1 MPPTASGDGS
11 QQGRNNVEP
20 LEFSKA
26 PFNELNA
33 PRKIRSVRFS
43 LMSPQEI
50 GKCGVFHVFERN
62 LYQMPQRVPLKNG
75 ILDPRMGTTDKKGTE
90 CATCKGKLIDCAG
103 HFGYVKLELPVFHIG
118 YFKNIIAILQQVCK
132 ECSRV
137 MLPEEERQQYLKR
150 FRNPRLEIVPKRALS
165 KKLADKCKRCRVC
178 PSCGAA
184 NGAVKR
190 AGASL
195 KIVHEKY
202 SKNPELMEA
211 YMKEFEEAVKHNDQL
226 KANLSRVQ
234 DDLNPIRV
242 ESILSKISPM
252 DCELLDIADR
262 PEHLILTHL
271 PVPPVCIRPS
281 VEMEG
286 QAGSNEDDI
295 TMKLIQIIE
304 VNNVLRQGLEKGLA
318 INNLME
324 NWDFLQIQ
332 CAMYIN
338 SELPGLSAQYQGPGK
353 PLRGFVQR
361 LKGKQGR
368 FRGNL
373 SGKRVDFSGRTV
385 ISPDPNLRI
394 DEVGVPMHIA
404 KMMTYPEVVSRH
416 NIEMIRERVRNGMNK
431 HPGANFVRFKSGG
444 TQYLKYGDRRRV
456 ASELKY
462 GDVVERHLHDGD
474 VLLFNRQP
482 SLHKMSIMAHRARV
496 MPWRT
501 LRFNECVCTPYNA
514 DFDGDEMNIHCPQTE
529 EARAEA
535 INLMSVHNNL
545 CTPKNGEILVAAT
558 QDFLTASY
566 ILTAR
571 DHFLDRAQVGALIA
585 YMGDALMAVDLP
597 TPAII
602 KPVELWTGKQLFGV
616 LIRPRAV
623 DRVFVNLEVAEKS
636 YSKKDT
642 RHMCPRD
649 GYVCIKNSEIM
660 CGQLGKATL
669 GSGNK
674 NGLFYVL
681 NSEYGSEQTAS
692 CMNRVAKLSA
702 RWLGTRGFSVG
713 IDDVTPGH
721 RLQDEK
727 GKVVDRGY
735 DACDERI
742 EAFKRGTLALQPGCN
757 AEQTLEAEVL
767 GILSTVRETAGNV
780 CLDELPRH
788 NAPLVMALCGSKGST
803 INISQMV
810 ACVGQ
815 QAVGGMRPPDGFAE
829 RSLPHFRR
837 GEKTPAAKGFV
848 ANSFFSGMRPTEF
861 FFHTM
866 AGREGLVDTAVKTAE
881 TGYMSRRLMK
891 ALEDLSLRYDG
902 TVRNSTGGIVQ
913 LSYGDDGMEPTEM
926 EGADAQPVEFPRLL
940 QHVKGL
946 VPRAGSPLVGEE
958 AVRAALAKIGVSWD
972 EDGEAD
978 AAMAIKGNMDVVAGG
993 RQAAAAKASVKAKK
1007 ETVVANERVSRSS
1020 RADTGKIVERKS
1032 PPARRGSA
1040 PAVKV
1045 KEEKNEDVVKEVAS
1059 PPAKAARRSSRR
1071 LSGGEKEPP
1080 ESKKEPPPTPT
1091 RSSARAS
1098 GRGARS
1104 GAAVAAAAAA
1114 MGSADVC
1121 ANGHASEEEEKPVG
1135 KKLAP
1140 QSHSRKIAVAKAE
1153 MHTRAAAMNNED
1165 GAHKI
1170 KDGMSVKFKHDLV
1183 RFARAN
1189 LVRAGKPEGHG
1200 VGVTEAQL
1208 DEFLER
1214 CVRKYHAKR
1223 IEPGSAVGAV
1233 GAQSIGEPGTQMTL
1247 KTFHFAGVASM
1258 NVTLGVPRIKEIIN
1272 AAKNISTPIITATL
1286 ECDDNVKAARVV
1298 KGRVEKTTL
1307 GEVCKFIDVVYNPSA
1322 CYVEVCLDPA
1332 VISALQLDVTVES
1345 VRRSLISAP
1354 KLKLK
1359 ANTVLHAGENLI
1371 HVLPPDEES
1380 KSKAAAAQGAAAYR
1394 RALFHLQ
1401 TLRSAV
1407 PNVIV
1412 QGIPSASRAVINDV
1426 GQGKYNLV
1434 VEGTNLQA
1442 VMGVEGVKGTHTTT
1456 NHVMEAE
1463 RTLGIEAARFCIIK
1477 EINDTMKAHGMSI
1490 DARHSML
1497 LADVMTYKG
1506 EVLGITRF
1514 GMAKMK
1520 DSVLML
1526 ASFEKTTDH
1535 LFDAALHGRTDTVDG
1550 VSECIIMGIPMPVGT
1565 GMFKLQHR
1573 AMRLETMDEEEREEE
1588 DAVVAS
1594 DGKGAASSVEI
1605 TELEEAAAGANSN
1618 AAELGGGGAG
1628 RVGASLKIESK
1639 EDLVLPKRPPLLLAR
1654 LMEEERKIM
1663 CGQC

>member
-1 MPPTASGDGS
+1 MTAREGRLSS
-11 QQGRNNVEP
+11 RQPATMATQQHEGEP

-26 PFNELNA
+26 PFAEVTA

-62 LYQMPQRVPLKNG
+62 LYQMPQRVPLTNG
-75 ILDPRMGTTDKKGTE
+75 ILDLRMGTTDKKGAICT
-90 CATCKGKLIDCAG
+90 TCKGKLIDCAG
-103 HFGYVKLELPVFHIG
+103 HFGYIKLEMPVFHIG

-132 ECSRV
+132 TCSKV
-137 MLPEEERQQYLKR
+137 MLSPDDKVQYLKR

-165 KKLADKCKRCRVC
+165 KKLAEKCKRCRTC
-178 PSCGAA
+178 FYCGAA
-184 NGAVKR
+184 NGVVKR
-190 AGASL
+190 AGQSL

-202 SKNPELMEA
+202 SKNPDLMEA
-211 YMKEFEEAVKHNDQL
+211 YMGEFEEAVKHNEQL
-226 KANLSRVQ
+226 RANLGRVQ

-242 ESILSKISPM
+242 LGILKKISPT
-252 DCELLDIADR
+252 DCELLDVADR

-281 VEMEG
+281 VEMDG
-286 QAGSNEDDI
+286 VAGSNEDDI

-318 INNLME
+318 ITNLME

-338 SELPGLSAQYQGPGK
+338 SELPGLSLQYQGPGK

-416 NIEMIRERVRNGMNK
+416 NIEMIRERVINGMNR
-431 HPGANFVRFKSGG
+431 HPGANFVKFKSGG

-456 ASELKY
+456 ASELKF

-474 VLLFNRQP
+474 VVLFNRQP
-482 SLHKMSIMAHRARV
+482 SLHKMSIMAHRARI

-501 LRFNECVCTPYNA
+501 LRFNECVCAPYNA

-535 INLMSVHNNL
+535 INLMGVHNNL

-558 QDFLTASY
+558 QDFLTASFL
-566 ILTAR
+566 LTSR
-571 DHFLDRAQVGALIA
+571 DQFLDRATVGLLVA

-602 KPVELWTGKQLFGV
+602 APVELWTGKQIFSM
-616 LIRPRAV
+616 LIRPRAQ
-623 DRVFVNLEVAEKS
+623 DQVFVNLEVSEKN
-636 YSKKDT
+636 YSKKGKS
-642 RHMCPRD
+642 MCPRD
-649 GYVCIKNSEIM
+649 GYVCFQNSELI

-674 NGLFYVL
+674 SGLFYVL
-681 NSEYGSEQTAS
+681 NSEYGTEVTAS
-692 CMNRVAKLSA
+692 AMNRVAKLSA
-702 RWLGTRGFSVG
+702 RWLGTRGFSIG
-713 IDDVTPGH
+713 IDDVTPGA
-721 RLQDEK
+721 RLRGQKEK
-727 GKVVDRGY
+727 SVSKGY
-735 DACDERI
+735 TDCDERI
-742 EAFKRGTLALQPGCN
+742 AAYQKGTLTLQPGCN
-757 AEQTLEAEVL
+757 ADQTLEAEVL
-767 GILSTVRETAGNV
+767 GILSNVRETAGNV
-780 CLDELPRH
+780 CIQELPKH
-788 NAPLVMALCGSKGST
+788 NAPLIMALCGSKGST

-815 QAVGGMRPPDGFAE
+815 QAVGGSRPPDGFAE
-829 RSLPHFRR
+829 RSLPHFKR
-837 GEKTPAAKGFV
+837 GERTPAAKGFV
-848 ANSFFSGMRPTEF
+848 ANSFFSGLRPTEF

-913 LSYGDDGMEPTEM
+913 LSYGDDGLEPTEM
-926 EGADAQPVEFPRLL
+926 EQKDSKPVEFTRLI
-940 QHVKGL
+940 QHVRGL
-946 VPRAGSPLVGEE
+946 VPRAGESLVGEKE
-958 AVRAALAKIGVSWD
+958 VKAALAKIGVSM
-972 EDGEAD
+972 EKDGIEEAATAVKSNID
-978 AAMAIKGNMDVVAGG
+978 NIAGG
-993 RQAAAAKASVKAKK
+993 RQ
-1007 ETVVANERVSRSS
+1007 
-1020 RADTGKIVERKS
+1020 
-1032 PPARRGSA
+1032 
-1040 PAVKV
+1040 
-1045 KEEKNEDVVKEVAS
+1045 
-1059 PPAKAARRSSRR
+1059 
-1071 LSGGEKEPP
+1071 
-1080 ESKKEPPPTPT
+1080 
-1091 RSSARAS
+1091 
-1098 GRGARS
+1098 
-1104 GAAVAAAAAA
+1104 AAVAAAAA
-1114 MGSADVC
+1114 
-1121 ANGHASEEEEKPVG
+1121 EEEEVKLRGGGGGASKGGSGERGGGAGRGGRGDAKGASASARGGKRAATATGGATTTAAGAFIKAEEMDAVPMDALSVG
-1135 KKLAP
+1135 MGMGGGVGEGGPAAKAAA
-1140 QSHSRKIAVAKAE
+1140 KIAAQAV
-1153 MHTRAAAMNNED
+1153 AAAAATGRFNRNNASQYLGNNNNKKGD
-1165 GAHKI
+1165 LTA
-1170 KDGMSVKFKHDLV
+1170 MFKHDLV
-1183 RFARAN
+1183 QFVKSDLMRKGPAD
-1189 LVRAGKPEGHG
+1189 GHG
-1200 VGVTEAQL
+1200 GGVTAAQL
-1208 DEFLER
+1208 EEFLDR
-1214 CVRKYHAKR
+1214 CLIKYQAKR

-1272 AAKNISTPIITATL
+1272 AAKNISTPIITAAL
-1286 ECDDNVKAARVV
+1286 VCDNDVKAARLV

-1307 GEVCKFIDVVYNPSA
+1307 GEVCRHIHVVLTPGAAYL
-1322 CYVEVCLDPA
+1322 EVALDEK
-1332 VISALQLDVTVES
+1332 VIRALQLDVTPHT
-1345 VRRSLISAP
+1345 VRMALLSAP

-1359 ANTVLHAGENLI
+1359 PNRVLLAGGNAV
-1371 HVLPPDEES
+1371 HVLPPDDGGR
-1380 KSKAAAAQGAAAYR
+1380 AAAAAVGPAAHR

-1401 TLRSAV
+1401 ALRTAV
-1407 PNVIV
+1407 PEVIV
-1412 QGIPSASRAVINDV
+1412 QGIPSVSRAVINDL
-1426 GQGKYNLV
+1426 GGGKFNLV
-1434 VEGTNLQA
+1434 VEGTNLQS
-1442 VMGVEGVKGTHTTT
+1442 VMGVEGVKGSETTT

-1463 RTLGIEAARFCIIK
+1463 RTLGIEAARSCIIK
-1477 EINDTMKAHGMSI
+1477 EITNTMGAHGMTI

-1535 LFDAALHGRTDTVDG
+1535 LFDAALHGRTDTIDG

-1565 GMFKLQHR
+1565 GMFRLQHR
-1573 AMRLETMDEEEREEE
+1573 AMRLEMDDDEMGGEAVNVNASAAADDGLGADADADAAARAAREKVRPEEEKA
-1588 DAVVAS
+1588 AVRTSWSAGLMV
-1594 DGKGAASSVEI
+1594 
-1605 TELEEAAAGANSN
+1605 EEAN
-1618 AAELGGGGAG
+1618 
-1628 RVGASLKIESK
+1628 IE
-1639 EDLVLPKRPPLLLAR
+1639 LPKRPPLLLAS
-1654 LMEEERKIM
+1654 LA
-1663 CGQC
+1663 

>member
-1 MPPTASGDGS
+1 MSAPAETAAAVPNPAALAAAPASAANHGGSG
-11 QQGRNNVEP
+11 NPEP
-20 LEFSKA
+20 LEFTKA
-26 PFNELNA
+26 PFVELNA

-62 LYQMPQRVPLKNG
+62 LYQMPQRVPLPNG
-75 ILDPRMGTTDKKGTE
+75 ILDPRMGTTDKKGAE

-103 HFGYVKLELPVFHIG
+103 HFGYVKLEMPVFHIG

-132 ECSRV
+132 TCSRV
-137 MLPEEERQQYLKR
+137 MLPPEEKEQYLKR
-150 FRNPRLEIVPKRALS
+150 FRNPRLEIVPRRALS
-165 KKLADKCKRCRVC
+165 KKIAERCKRCRLC
-178 PSCGAA
+178 YSCGAA
-184 NGAVKR
+184 NGVVKR

-202 SKNPELMEA
+202 SKNADLMEQ
-211 YMKEFEEAVKHNDQL
+211 YVGEFEEAVKHNDQL
-226 KANLSRVQ
+226 RANLGRIQ

-242 ESILSKISPM
+242 LGILKKIAPT
-252 DCELLDIADR
+252 DCELLDVADR

-281 VEMEG
+281 VEMDG
-286 QAGSNEDDI
+286 VAGSNEDDI

-318 INNLME
+318 ITNLME

-338 SELPGLSAQYQGPGK
+338 SELPGLSLQYQGPGK

-385 ISPDPNLRI
+385 ISPDPNLGI
-394 DEVGVPMHIA
+394 DEVGVPLHVA

-416 NIEMIRERVRNGMNK
+416 NIESVRERVRNGMNR

-456 ASELKY
+456 ASELKF
-462 GDVVERHLHDGD
+462 GDVVERHLEDGD

-535 INLMSVHNNL
+535 MELMSVHNNL

-566 ILTAR
+566 LLTSK
-571 DHFLDRAQVGALIA
+571 DQFLDRAEVGQLIA
-585 YMGDALMAVDLP
+585 MMGDALLKVDLP
-597 TPAII
+597 TPAIVA
-602 KPVELWTGKQLFGV
+602 PVELWTGKQIFGV
-616 LIRPRAV
+616 LIRPRAA
-623 DRVFVNLEVAEKS
+623 DQIFANLEVAEKQF
-636 YSKKDT
+636 T
-642 RHMCPRD
+642 RPAGPGALPHMCPAD
-649 GYVCIKNSEIM
+649 GYVCVQNSELL

-674 NGLFYVL
+674 AGLFYVL
-681 NSEYGSEQTAS
+681 NSEYGAKTAAGA
-692 CMNRVAKLSA
+692 MNRVAKLSA
-702 RWLGTRGFSVG
+702 RWLGQRGFSVG
-713 IDDVTPGH
+713 ISDVTPGADLV
-721 RLQDEK
+721 REK
-727 GKVVDRGY
+727 ARVVKRGY
-735 DACDERI
+735 DDCDERI
-742 EAFKRGTLALQPGCN
+742 AAFEKGSLVCQPGCD
-757 AEQTLEAEVL
+757 ATQTLEAEVL
-767 GILSTVRETAGNV
+767 GILSTVRETAGAACV
-780 CLDELPRH
+780 KALPRQ
-788 NAPLVMALCGSKGST
+788 NAPLIMALCGSKGST

-815 QAVGGMRPPDGFAE
+815 QAVGGSRPPDGFAG

-837 GEKTPAAKGFV
+837 GEKTPEAKGFV

-913 LSYGDDGMEPTEM
+913 LAYGDDGLEPTEM
-926 EGADAQPVEFPRLL
+926 EGKDAGPVEFARLA
-940 QHVKGL
+940 QHVRGL
-946 VPRAGSPLVGEE
+946 VPRNGEPLVGAEE
-958 AVRAALAKIGVSWD
+958 VAEALERIGVDASA
-972 EDGEAD
+972 DGEDD
-978 AAMAIKGNMDVVAGG
+978 AATAVKSDVDAVAGG
-993 RQAAAAKASVKAKK
+993 RAKAAADAAKFAEEERTRREAAKKSKARIKRESNPAAAAPESSPNGASSESEEEAMPD
-1007 ETVVANERVSRSS
+1007 R
-1020 RADTGKIVERKS
+1020 G
-1032 PPARRGSA
+1032 RRGRG
-1040 PAVKV
+1040 
-1045 KEEKNEDVVKEVAS
+1045 
-1059 PPAKAARRSSRR
+1059 AKAARTKARGGPHPSSRNAA
-1071 LSGGEKEPP
+1071 EKNADADEPAAD
-1080 ESKKEPPPTPT
+1080 SASIRRAKI
-1091 RSSARAS
+1091 SARNH
-1098 GRGARS
+1098 G
-1104 GAAVAAAAAA
+1104 
-1114 MGSADVC
+1114 DV
-1121 ANGHASEEEEKPVG
+1121 G
-1135 KKLAP
+1135 
-1140 QSHSRKIAVAKAE
+1140 
-1153 MHTRAAAMNNED
+1153 TRAGSGSGSD
-1165 GAHKI
+1165 PGFS
-1170 KDGMSVKFKHDLV
+1170 DLFKRDLV
-1183 RFARAN
+1183 RFALSDLARRGSNPDGDELRGA
-1189 LVRAGKPEGHG
+1189 
-1200 VGVTEAQL
+1200 TSAQL
-1208 DEFLER
+1208 TEFLDR
-1214 CVRKYHAKR
+1214 CVRKYRSKR
-1223 IEPGSAVGAV
+1223 IEPGTAVGAV

-1272 AAKNISTPIITATL
+1272 AAKNISTPIITAAL
-1286 ECDDNVKAARVV
+1286 SVDDDVKAARLV

-1307 GEVCKFIDVVYNPSA
+1307 GEVCEYVHVVLHPRA
-1322 CYVEVCLDPA
+1322 CYLEVKLDA
-1332 VISALQLDVTVES
+1332 DVIRALQLDVTPHT
-1345 VRRSLISAP
+1345 VRHALLSAA

-1359 ANTVLHAGENLI
+1359 PNRVLIAGNGRL
-1371 HVLPPDEES
+1371 HVLPPDDAGPAS
-1380 KSKAAAAQGAAAYR
+1380 SRSTGAAQSAVGPAAHR

-1401 TLRSAV
+1401 ALRAAAPGV
-1407 PNVIV
+1407 VV
-1412 QGIPSASRAVINDV
+1412 QGIPSVSRAVINEL
-1426 GQGKYNLV
+1426 GSTSSGGESIAGGSKKKTPRYNLV
-1434 VEGTNLQA
+1434 VEGNNLQA
-1442 VMGVEGVKGTHTTT
+1442 VMATEGVEGTRTTT

-1463 RTLGIEAARFCIIK
+1463 RTLGIEAARSCIIK

-1535 LFDAALHGRTDTVDG
+1535 LFDAALHGREDTIDG

-1565 GMFKLQHR
+1565 GMFRLQHR
-1573 AMRLETMDEEEREEE
+1573 SMRLEVGEE
-1588 DAVVAS
+1588 DEAV
-1594 DGKGAASSVEI
+1594 
-1605 TELEEAAAGANSN
+1605 AAGAEN
-1618 AAELGGGGAG
+1618 EGDGQGGGHHEADGGGNEAGGAN
-1628 RVGASLKIESK
+1628 RVAAGLAVDAER
-1639 EDLVLPKRPPLLLAR
+1639 LVLPTREPLL
-1654 LMEEERKIM
+1654 MEKIM
-1663 CGQC
+1663 KRTGGGQPTGLE